1 MLELIHMPLCPYGRK
16 VRLVLAEK
24 RVEARLTTAIPWDL
38 GEAVYDLNPAGELPV
53 LLDGGRPL
61 AESCAIAE
69 FLEETRADPAL
80 IPGNVHE
87 RAEVRRLVHWFDM
100 KFARDV
106 TGNIL
111 NEKVYKPL
119 KRAGEPEMARIRA
132 GIRNLH
138 IHLDYIGFLSEHRNW
153 LAGRHLSLADF
164 AAGAHLSCL
173 DYVGIV
179 PWSKYPEAA
188 EWYRRLKSRPAFRG
202 LLADR
207 VPGFLPPEHYADPDF

>member
-24 RVEARLTTAIPWDL
+24 KAEARLTTASPWDL
-38 GEAVYDLNPAGELPV
+38 GEDIYDLNPAGELPV

-61 AESCAIAE
+61 AESGAIAE
-69 FLEETRADPAL
+69 FLDEIRTEPPL
-80 IPGNVHE
+80 IPGDAHE
-87 RAEVRRLVHWFDM
+87 RAEVRRLVDWFDI

-111 NEKVYKPL
+111 REKVYKPL
-119 KRAGEPEMARIRA
+119 KRAGEPDMTRIRT
-132 GIRNLH
+132 GIRNLN
-138 IHLDYIGFLSEHRNW
+138 IHLDYVSYLSEQRNW
-153 LAGRHLSLADF
+153 LAGEVLSLADF

-179 PWSKYPEAA
+179 PWSKFPEAA

-202 LLADR
+202 LLSDR
-207 VPGFLPPEHYADPDF
+207 IPGFLPPEHYADLDF